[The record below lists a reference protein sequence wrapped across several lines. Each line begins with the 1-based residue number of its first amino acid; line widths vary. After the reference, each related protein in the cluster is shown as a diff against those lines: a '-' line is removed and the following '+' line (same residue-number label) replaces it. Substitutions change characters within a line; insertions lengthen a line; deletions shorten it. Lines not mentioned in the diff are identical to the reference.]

1 MTNPEIEEKTYELVN
16 KLLEEYHTTLNES
29 KREKIKALVVTHML
43 PVVKRI
49 ARRIARRSY
58 DPIDDLTQAGAI
70 GLLKAIENYSKLRC
84 ENFKFYAGYLI
95 IGEMK
100 HYLRDKMSTIRVP
113 RYIQELSLRINSF
126 IKSLTVEE
134 LNELTDDD
142 VAEAL
147 NISSD
152 IVDYARQAERRKNPV
167 FFDDIY
173 KQSSDS
179 LGFEELVPAENVE
192 EKSELHETESII
204 KNVMEELPEEYK
216 KIVKMYY
223 FDGYSQKEIAEK
235 GKYTQMQ
242 VCRYIK
248 KALSM
253 MHDIITEN
261 NLVDYPTKESGN

>member
-16 KLLEEYHTTLNES
+16 NLLEEYHTTLNES

-126 IKSLTVEE
+126 IKTLTVEE

-147 NISSD
+147 NLPTE
-152 IVDYARQAERRKNPV
+152 IVGYARHAERRKNPV
-167 FFDDIY
+167 SIEEVF
-173 KQSSDS
+173 KQDSDS
-179 LGFEELVPAENVE
+179 LGFEELVSNENTE
-192 EKSELHETESII
+192 EKRELEDNAVIV
-204 KNVMEELPEEYK
+204 KNVINELPEELK
-216 KIVKMYY
+216 KYITMYY
-223 FDGYSQKEIAEK
+223 FEEYNQKEIAEK
-235 GKYTQMQ
+235 FNLTQMQ
-242 VCRYIK
+242 VSRYIK

-261 NLVDYPTKESGN
+261 NLVDYPTKESEN